1 MTFQTSRISLLAV
14 MLAIMMASSL
24 FADTVT
30 AKGEIVSIDATNRKV
45 TVKRMTSKGEKNGDF
60 VVSKKASISIGNE
73 LADFDELETGQSVSL
88 TFDTKANEVV
98 SIKVD
103 SSTTTE
109 KGDKSAE
116 STTVTGKVT
125 GVSKNSITLGDLEL
139 DVTKKTKVTIDGNA
153 VSIDKIMTGQ
163 TAKVVFNEELAVALS
178 VSVGDDPDHDLV
190 AAKALKAMQGEWRC
204 IEGEENGVVQDK
216 TTVKKENRRI
226 TIKGNS
232 LTMERIQGGKLGTY
246 TGKFEIDS
254 SNGYFD
260 WIGKREPGNDTVEF
274 IGIYKLDGDTLKLCY
289 RYQIDDMAK
298 RPKSFKTSS
307 PTRPG
312 LAHVYYKYKRDVE

>member
-1 MTFQTSRISLLAV
+1 MTVRANMIFRSTVILTFLMISPL
-14 MLAIMMASSL
+14 I
-24 FADTVT
+24 ADTVT

-45 TVKRMTSKGEKNGDF
+45 TVKRKTSNGEKTGDF
-60 VVSKKASISIGNE
+60 VVGKKASISIGNE
-73 LADFDELETGQSVSL
+73 LADFDELKTGQLVSL
-88 TFDTKANEVV
+88 TFDTMANEVV

-116 STTVTGKVT
+116 NTIREKVT
-125 GVSKNSITLGDLEL
+125 AISKNSITLGDLEL
-139 DVTKKTKVTIDGNA
+139 DVTKKTKITIDGNT
-153 VSIDKIMTGQ
+153 VSIDKIKIGQ
-163 TAKVVFNEELAVALS
+163 TVKVVFNEELEVALS
-178 VSVGDDPDHDLV
+178 ISVGDDPDHDLV
-190 AAKALKAMQGEWRC
+190 TAKALKAMQGEWKC

-216 TTVKKENRRI
+216 ATVKRENRRL

-232 LTMERIQGGKLGTY
+232 LIMERIQGGKLGTY

-260 WIGKREPGNDTVEF
+260 WIGKRVPGNDPVEF

-298 RPKSFKTSS
+298 RPKSFKTSPS
-307 PTRPG
+307 TRPG
-312 LAHVYYKYKRDVE
+312 LAHVYYKYKREIE